1 MCQYITLTSKDNF
14 IFPHIHLRLSFA
26 NVFFT
31 TIQTF
36 DDTVVKVLLQVLKFL
51 LLKEKPKREKS
62 GSTSL
67 SFHLIN
73 FKRIIFSAYLF
84 SSWDLL
90 NGGQSSDRGHKTDV
104 EKIRKGVKNLGG
116 HIRNR
121 VGVWIIASK
130 KICLFYCEWYR
141 KNETQRKVIYQNLA
155 FSKVYLIC
163 IYKI

>member
-1 MCQYITLTSKDNF
+1 M
-14 IFPHIHLRLSFA
+14 
-26 NVFFT
+26 
-31 TIQTF
+31 
-36 DDTVVKVLLQVLKFL
+36 
-51 LLKEKPKREKS
+51 
-62 GSTSL
+62 
-67 SFHLIN
+67 
-73 FKRIIFSAYLF
+73 F

-104 EKIRKGVKNLGG
+104 EKIRKGVKNLCG

-163 IYKI
+163 IYKIKRNPIFFGCPLTGFFLGGVQEISAFTAKIVFYAFPKIFGNFLKGEQTYVNPHICIYKIQFLQRKLFISIWLVTINNSFLY